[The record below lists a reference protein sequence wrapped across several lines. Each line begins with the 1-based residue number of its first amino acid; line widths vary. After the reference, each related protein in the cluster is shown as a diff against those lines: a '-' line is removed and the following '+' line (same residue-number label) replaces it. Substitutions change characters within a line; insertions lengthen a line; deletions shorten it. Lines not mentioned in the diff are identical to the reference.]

1 VKEMTEYIKVELFE
15 AELNELI
22 KQKKFIELECTEFNT
37 EFDLITNSIDCVIQ
51 ELANSSN
58 DIRVKLKVIQDDFE

>member
-1 VKEMTEYIKVELFE
+1 MNSEGIVSDIVELKQIK
-15 AELNELI
+15 LRLI
-22 KQKKFIELECTEFNT
+22 EFKVNSNNCTEFNT